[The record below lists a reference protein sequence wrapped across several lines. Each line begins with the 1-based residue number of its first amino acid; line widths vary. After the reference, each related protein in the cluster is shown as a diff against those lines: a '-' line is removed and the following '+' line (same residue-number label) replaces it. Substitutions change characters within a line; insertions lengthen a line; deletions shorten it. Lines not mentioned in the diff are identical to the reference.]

1 MLSVSIDYIYH
12 GDNVIAPPGAGRPA
26 SRIAIKVANVNPPPA
41 ESPAI
46 TIFLG
51 SIG

>member
-1 MLSVSIDYIYH
+1 M
-12 GDNVIAPPGAGRPA
+12 APAGAGNPA
-26 SRIAIKVANVNPPPA
+26 SRIANNNAKVNPPPA

-51 SIG
+51 STGFKSSSLGGSIK

>member
-1 MLSVSIDYIYH
+1 M
-12 GDNVIAPPGAGRPA
+12 APAGVGNSA
-26 SRIAIKVANVNPPPA
+26 SRIANNNANVNPPPA

-51 SIG
+51 STGSNSSCSGGSIK